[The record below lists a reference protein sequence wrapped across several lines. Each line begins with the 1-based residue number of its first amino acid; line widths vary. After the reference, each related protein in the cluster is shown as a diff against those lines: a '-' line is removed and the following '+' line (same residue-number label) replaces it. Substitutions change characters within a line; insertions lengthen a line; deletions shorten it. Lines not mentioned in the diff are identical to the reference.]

1 MNRKD
6 LVSFELFSAA
16 TLRRESKARA
26 KRYPAAAE
34 RLNRWADAAVARAET
49 IRCGPLFEGEKA

>member
-6 LVSFELFSAA
+6 LVSFELFYAA
-16 TLRRESKARA
+16 TLRREAKARA

-34 RLNRWADAAVARAET
+34 RLNRWADAAVARAEA
-49 IRCGPLFEGEKA
+49 IKHGPLFDTEGR

>member
-6 LVSFELFSAA
+6 LVSFEQFYAA
-16 TLRRESKARA
+16 TLRREAKARA

-34 RLNRWADAAVARAET
+34 RLNRWADAALARAET
-49 IRCGPLFEGEKA
+49 VRCGPLFEGEKA